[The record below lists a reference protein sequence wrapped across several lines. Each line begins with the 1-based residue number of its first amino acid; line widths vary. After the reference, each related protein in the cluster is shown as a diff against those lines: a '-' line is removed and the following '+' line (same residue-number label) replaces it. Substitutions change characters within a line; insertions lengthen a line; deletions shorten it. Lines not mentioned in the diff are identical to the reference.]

1 MEMRSQFLCHLL
13 EWMRRSG
20 AADAADSL
28 TQEHRLPPPNLA
40 SVPEM
45 TLPLHTYRHVCEQA
59 SAMLGERF
67 LGLHVARE
75 LPRGSYGLVEFAA
88 RSAPNLGEALTRVA
102 NSLRLFS
109 GVIEMAVG
117 HVGEHVVV
125 THRIPEEPL
134 AAGCQG
140 NEYAL
145 AALLCVGRNSSGRG
159 LCPVAVDFAH
169 PSPGDDS
176 ELRAFFGTEQIH
188 FEQRENRLAFHRDVL
203 SLPVTSYDA
212 ALLAALD
219 QQLGRMLTESVEAPG
234 LLVAVQRRI
243 RIGLANGE
251 APTLRTVAEEL
262 RLGHRTLQR
271 RLEERGTSYFAEL
284 ERVRCE
290 FAIRYL
296 ASESCSL
303 AEVATRLGYA
313 NQTAFERAFRR
324 WRQVTPAQYRRCL
337 C

>member
-1 MEMRSQFLCHLL
+1 MEMRSQFLCHVL

-20 AADAADSL
+20 AADAAESL
-28 TQEHRLPPPNLA
+28 MNEHQLPSPSIV

-45 TLPLHTYRHVCEQA
+45 TLPLNTYRHVCERA
-59 SAMLGERF
+59 AEMLGDRF

-75 LPRGSYGLVEFAA
+75 LRRGSYGLVEFAA
-88 RSAPNLGEALTRVA
+88 RSAPNLGEALARAA

-109 GVIEMAVG
+109 SIIEIVVG

-134 AAGCQG
+134 SAGCQG

-145 AALLCVGRNSSGRG
+145 ATLLCLGRNLTGRW
-159 LCPVAVDFAH
+159 LVPLAVDFAH

-176 ELRAFFGTEQIH
+176 ELRAFFGTESIH
-188 FEQRENRLAFHRDVL
+188 FEQRENRMVFPRDVL
-203 SLPVTSYDA
+203 SLPVTTYDD

-219 QQLGRMLTESVEAPG
+219 QQLLGMMAANAEAPG
-234 LLVAVQRRI
+234 LLLEVKRRI
-243 RIGLANGE
+243 RAALVNGE
-251 APTLRTVAEEL
+251 APTLSFVAGEL
-262 RLGHRTLQR
+262 RMGHRTLQR

-296 ASESCSL
+296 ADESCSL
-303 AEVATRLGYA
+303 AEVATRLGYG

-324 WRQVTPAQYRRCL
+324 WQRVTPAQYRRCS